1 MRRPPLTALLLL
13 SVSAEKKRVC
23 LPQKEIGNLTEG
35 LTVFELKDG
44 NVI

>member
-1 MRRPPLTALLLL
+1 M
-13 SVSAEKKRVC
+13 VWVDQQGSAAAGIPDSYGKI
-23 LPQKEIGNLTEG
+23 IGNLTEG